1 MGFFSS
7 AIGGVTGGGS
17 NSTELAEIKKQLG
30 DIEEFLLELQVD
42 VEDLEETTLKARV
55 VEWIT
60 TLFNVG

>member
-1 MGFFSS
+1 MRFFSS
-7 AIGGVTGGGS
+7 AIGGATGGGS

-55 VEWIT
+55 VE
-60 TLFNVG
+60 